1 MSVAPTVARARPR
14 TKMSESG
21 DPASEGT
28 AVRVEDIE
36 RALVLAREVAAA
48 TAKGGS
54 AKLRM
59 EHLQVL
65 FANGGGPM
73 APERMQAALEA
84 AGLSVEPPVTDAPD
98 AVELRVDRS
107 RAALAPK
114 NGTASGKRAASDAAA
129 STPAA
134 NEPDEPPRR
143 PTGVA
148 AYEATTGRA
157 RRAKPS
163 GAAVSLGHAERIVAA
178 EQAEQ
183 NTAQSIAALMPA
195 LIVPVL
201 AASFL
206 GPLFGAA
213 FAGLALLASALLS
226 RPGAL
231 ADGKL
236 GPIRMPASL
245 ARSFLLVSFGVALGA
260 LLTSLALVAAGGDD
274 TERADPNAPIAPQEK
289 RPAQPRTTTP
299 PAPPAAEQQRQQ
311 QQREREREAAA
322 AERRR
327 AERRAERRRAERRRE
342 ARARARARE
351 RARER
356 EAAPP
361 SGAAPEAPATQ
372 APAP

>member
-1 MSVAPTVARARPR
+1 MSVAPPVARARPR
-14 TKMSESG
+14 KTMSESG
-21 DPASEGT
+21 DPSSEGT

-54 AKLRM
+54 ASLRM
-59 EHLQVL
+59 EHLRAL
-65 FANGGGPM
+65 FANGNGPV
-73 APERMQAALEA
+73 AAERMQAALEA
-84 AGLSVEPPVTDAPD
+84 AGLTAEPPVTESPETVA
-98 AVELRVDRS
+98 LSIDRR

-114 NGTASGKRAASDAAA
+114 NGAAGRRAAPASASPAAA
-129 STPAA
+129 A
-134 NEPDEPPRR
+134 DEPAQR

-148 AYEATTGRA
+148 AYQAATGHKPRA
-157 RRAKPS
+157 AAAS
-163 GAAVSLGHAERIVAA
+163 DAAVSLGDAERVVAA

-183 NTAQSIAALMPA
+183 NTAQSLAALMPA

-274 TERADPNAPIAPQEK
+274 TEPADPNAPLEQTT
-289 RPAQPRTTTP
+289 PAQPRTTTP
-299 PAPPAAEQQRQQ
+299 PAPPAAEQQR
-311 QQREREREAAA
+311 RERERQAAA
-322 AERRR
+322 AERRRAEPRAERRR
-327 AERRAERRRAERRRE
+327 AERRAERRRE
-342 ARARARARE
+342 ARARARRE

-361 SGAAPEAPATQ
+361 PGTAPDTGTTTP
-372 APAP
+372 

>member
-1 MSVAPTVARARPR
+1 
-14 TKMSESG
+14 MSESG
-21 DPASEGT
+21 DPSSEGT

-54 AKLRM
+54 ATLRI
-59 EHLQVL
+59 EHLRAL
-65 FANGGGPM
+65 FANGTGPL
-73 APERMQAALEA
+73 AAERMQAALEA
-84 AGLSVEPPVTDAPD
+84 AGLTAEPPLAEATETVA
-98 AVELRVDRS
+98 LSLDRR

-114 NGTASGKRAASDAAA
+114 NGAAAGKRAAPAAGASVAGASDTPAQRPSGVAAYQAASGRKPPAAAASDAA
-129 STPAA
+129 
-134 NEPDEPPRR
+134 
-143 PTGVA
+143 
-148 AYEATTGRA
+148 
-157 RRAKPS
+157 
-163 GAAVSLGHAERIVAA
+163 VSLGDAERVVAA
-178 EQAEQ
+178 EHAEQ
-183 NTAQSIAALMPA
+183 NTAQSIAAMMPA

-260 LLTSLALVAAGGDD
+260 LLTSLALVAAGGGD
-274 TERADPNAPIAPQEK
+274 TEPADPNAPLEQTAPSTT
-289 RPAQPRTTTP
+289 PAQPRTTP
-299 PAPPAAEQQRQQ
+299 PAPPAAEQQR
-311 QQREREREAAA
+311 REREAEA

-327 AERRAERRRAERRRE
+327 AERRAERRRE
-342 ARARARARE
+342 ARARARARARRE

-361 SGAAPEAPATQ
+361 SGATPDAGTGS

>member
-73 APERMQAALEA
+73 ASQRMQAALEA

-98 AVELRVDRS
+98 AIELRVDRS

-114 NGTASGKRAASDAAA
+114 NGAATGKRPASDAPA
-129 STPAA
+129 STPATD
-134 NEPDEPPRR
+134 EPDEPPRR
-143 PTGVA
+143 PTGVG
-148 AYEATTGRA
+148 AYEAITGRA

-163 GAAVSLGHAERIVAA
+163 GAAVSLSHAERIVAA

-245 ARSFLLVSFGVALGA
+245 ARSFLLLSSGVALGA
-260 LLTSLALVAAGGDD
+260 LATSLALVAAGGGD
-274 TERADPNAPIAPQEK
+274 TEPSDPNAPLEQKQTPPSTTTAP
-289 RPAQPRTTTP
+289 PRTTTP
-299 PAPPAAEQQRQQ
+299 PAPPASQRQH
-311 QQREREREAAA
+311 ED
-322 AERRR
+322 
-327 AERRAERRRAERRRE
+327 
-342 ARARARARE
+342 
-351 RARER
+351 
-356 EAAPP
+356 
-361 SGAAPEAPATQ
+361 
-372 APAP
+372 